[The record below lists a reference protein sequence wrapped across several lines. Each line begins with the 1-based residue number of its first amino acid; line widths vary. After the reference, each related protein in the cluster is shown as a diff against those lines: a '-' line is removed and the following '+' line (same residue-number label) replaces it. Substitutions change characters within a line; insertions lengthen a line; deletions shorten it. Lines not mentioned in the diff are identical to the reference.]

1 MGSKSFYFFFSSQG
15 WLKLDE
21 IHLLNV
27 VFCIDEIQVIFSQRC
42 SVYEDDTCEESCIV
56 DRP

>member
-27 VFCIDEIQVIFSQRC
+27 VFCIDEIQVSLSQHC
-42 SVYEDDTCEESCIV
+42 SVYEGDTFGKSCTEG
-56 DRP
+56 RT